1 MKLIKVSKKMKIYR
15 DIRKLYKHSFPLS
28 ERAPFWL
35 LMVRAKASIAD
46 FWALYDEDKWI
57 GIAYVIKYKR
67 LAYIFYFA
75 IKEEER
81 SKGYGKKVI
90 DILKRKY
97 SGSKIFLALET
108 LDKEADNYKQRV
120 RRHAFYE
127 KCGLSDL
134 PYKLKEATVT
144 YDIMGIGG
152 AVEPEEYREMISIY
166 IGRFFSRIFNMR
178 IVK

>member
-1 MKLIKVSKKMKIYR
+1 MKLVEVSKKMDLFS
-15 DIRKLYKHSFPLS
+15 DIRRLYKQSFPLS

-35 LMVRAKASIAD
+35 LMVRSKASIAD
-46 FWALYDEDKWI
+46 FWALYDDKWI
-57 GIAYVIKYKR
+57 GMAYVIKHKN

-75 IKEEER
+75 IREEEQ
-81 SKGYGKKVI
+81 SKGYGEKAI
-90 DILKRKY
+90 ALLKTKY
-97 SGSKIFLALET
+97 RGCKIFLALET
-108 LDKEADNYKQRV
+108 LDKEADNYMQRV

-152 AVEPEEYREMISIY
+152 AVEPEEYCEMIGIY
-166 IGRFFSRIFNMR
+166 IGKFFSRIFNMR

>member
-1 MKLIKVSKKMKIYR
+1 MKLIMVSKKMDIYR

-35 LMVRAKASIAD
+35 LMVRSKSPVAD
-46 FWALYDEDKWI
+46 FWALYDEDKWV
-57 GIAYVIKYKR
+57 GIVYVIKHKE

-75 IKEEER
+75 IREEER
-81 SKGYGKKVI
+81 GKGYGEKALE
-90 DILKRKY
+90 ILKKRY
-97 SGSKIFLALET
+97 RGNRIFLALET

-127 KCGLSDL
+127 KCGLLDL
-134 PYKLKEATVT
+134 PYKLQEATVT